1 MSSRCQS
8 YLKKC
13 QHQQT
18 KVGLDN
24 TRTSDKCVRWSF
36 CEYTAEPS
44 ILEYKILLKIFLKLR
59 KTSDFGVLI
68 IINNIFKTT
77 QNLRFWSFCGGRK
90 PPILEF
96 LRIVR
101 RTSDFGVLNI
111 INNIFKTTQ
120 NLRFWSFCG
129 GRKTSDFGVFAYSTQ
144 NLRFWSIK
152 YY

>member
-1 MSSRCQS
+1 MSIVL
-8 YLKKC
+8 LKKC

-36 CEYTAEPS
+36 CEYTAEPP
-44 ILEYKILLKIFLKLR
+44 ILEYKILLIIFLKLR
-59 KTSDFGVLI
+59 KTSDFGV
-68 IINNIFKTT
+68 FVVGT
-77 QNLRFWSFCGGRK
+77 K

-96 LRIVR
+96 LRKVR
-101 RTSDFGVLNI
+101 RTSDFGILNI

-129 GRKTSDFGVFAYSTQ
+129 GRKTSDFGVFAYSTK
-144 NLRFWSIK
+144 NLRFWSINN
-152 YY
+152 Y